1 MSSIRVEQI
10 SGRVCDVTER
20 VCSSI
25 DNSICSLLDDSNFQW
40 HFLHSPIHS
49 SFQFCC
55 LFTSFIDSDSSCQL
69 LQLKVQHSEKIA
81 FQNQTV
87 TSEGLIRTDWL
98 LAVQFKFAS
107 DQLEKKFAIAN
118 FLFYCESV
126 RIELVCW
133 RINNEGTQKT
143 WYEKNRCYITFALKY
158 VWYRLKH
165 QSCVSTTWWR
175 FRPSRKDKPICEIDA
190 QRLDIIFSLLL
201 LGRRHL
207 SSEARAR

>member
-10 SGRVCDVTER
+10 SGRACDATEH

-98 LAVQFKFAS
+98 QCSSNSLPINWKKNSQSQISFFIAS
-107 DQLEKKFAIAN
+107 Q
-118 FLFYCESV
+118 
-126 RIELVCW
+126 
-133 RINNEGTQKT
+133 
-143 WYEKNRCYITFALKY
+143 FALNSY
-158 VWYRLKH
+158 VEESITKAQKKLD
-165 QSCVSTTWWR
+165 T
-175 FRPSRKDKPICEIDA
+175 RKIDA
-190 QRLDIIFSLLL
+190 TS
-201 LGRRHL
+201 H
-207 SSEARAR
+207 SP